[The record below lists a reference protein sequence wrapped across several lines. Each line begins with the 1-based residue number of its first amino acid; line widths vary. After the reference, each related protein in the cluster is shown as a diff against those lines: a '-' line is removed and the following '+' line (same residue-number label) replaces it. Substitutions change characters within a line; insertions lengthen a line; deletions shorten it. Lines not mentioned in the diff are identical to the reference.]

1 MKRLI
6 PFVLAMFPVLSAAR
20 SGQYDNTPITSFD
33 LSRYLGTWYE
43 IARFDHSFE
52 RGMSNVMAEYLLR
65 DDGKIDV
72 FNSGWKAGN
81 YKVAE
86 GKAKQPDPVK
96 NPARLKVSFF
106 LFFYSEYNVLMLDE
120 NYQIALV
127 GSKGKDYLWILSR
140 TPFVEDA
147 VLGPVLEEAERRG
160 YDTSGLIWVDQ
171 AMNIATL

>member
-1 MKRLI
+1 MMFDLPAFKLVSDLNAGFIMKSLI
-6 PFVLAMFPVLSAAR
+6 PLALSMIMVPGLLLAQPVQVDNSTVSMFNLK
-20 SGQYDNTPITSFD
+20 
-33 LSRYLGTWYE
+33 RYLGTWYE

-72 FNSGWKAGN
+72 LNSGWKAGN

-106 LFFYSEYNVLMLDE
+106 LFFYSE
-120 NYQIALV
+120 
-127 GSKGKDYLWILSR
+127 
-140 TPFVEDA
+140 
-147 VLGPVLEEAERRG
+147 RG
-160 YDTSGLIWVDQ
+160 R
-171 AMNIATL
+171 